1 MTKTNALRA
10 LAVVLSTGLSGTAC
24 APLFDPA
31 TIGYGSATIGS
42 APGNHSDL
50 GSLTYRSVDL
60 IVAGAP
66 EVTSETPLIV
76 ASVSDAQNVDASS
89 PLGNIVSDLIK
100 TRLVQDGR
108 SVSEMRLRSGVHLKP
123 GQGDFVLS
131 RNRHDL
137 GHAPNAAAIVTGT
150 YAVSWDRVYVS
161 LKLVSSVDA
170 HILSAADF
178 VVPRGDDVN
187 GLLESPHAG
196 RG

>member
-1 MTKTNALRA
+1 MTKTNALRL
-10 LAVVLSTGLSGTAC
+10 LAVVLPAALSGAAC
-24 APLFDPA
+24 APLLDPA
-31 TIGYGSATIGS
+31 TPGYGSATIGS
-42 APGNHSDL
+42 APAVRGDL

-108 SVSEMRLRSGVHLKP
+108 SVSEMRLRAGVHLNP

-131 RNRHDL
+131 RNRRDL
-137 GHAPNAAAIVTGT
+137 GYAPNAAAVLTGT

-187 GLLESPHAG
+187 GLLESQHG
-196 RG
+196 RRG

>member
-1 MTKTNALRA
+1 MTKTNALRL
-10 LAVVLSTGLSGTAC
+10 LAVVLPAALCGAAC
-24 APLFDPA
+24 APLGDPA
-31 TIGYGSATIGS
+31 RPGYGSATIGS
-42 APGNHSDL
+42 SPAVRGDL

-76 ASVSDAQNVDASS
+76 ASVSDAQNVDSSS

-108 SVSEMRLRSGVHLKP
+108 SVSEIRLRSGVHLNP

-131 RNRHDL
+131 RNRRDL
-137 GHAPNAAAIVTGT
+137 GHPPNAAAVLTGT

-187 GLLESPHAG
+187 GLLESQHGG

>member
-1 MTKTNALRA
+1 MTKTDALRF
-10 LAVVLSTGLSGTAC
+10 LAVVLPIALSSAAC
-24 APLFDPA
+24 APLLDPP
-31 TIGYGSATIGS
+31 IPGFGSATIGA
-42 APGNHSDL
+42 APTARGDL

-60 IVAGAP
+60 ILAGAP
-66 EVTSETPLIV
+66 DVTSATPLIV

-108 SVSEMRLRSGVHLKP
+108 SVSEVRLRSGVHLEP

-131 RNRHDL
+131 RNRHVV
-137 GHAPNAAAIVTGT
+137 GHAPNAAAVLTGT
-150 YAVSWDRVYVS
+150 YAVSYDRVYVS

-170 HILSAADF
+170 RIISAADF
-178 VVPRGDDVN
+178 EVSRRDVN
-187 GLLESPHAG
+187 GLLENQPAG

>member
-1 MTKTNALRA
+1 MTKTNAVRL
-10 LAVVLSTGLSGTAC
+10 LAVVLPIGLSAAAC
-24 APLFDPA
+24 APFLDPA
-31 TIGYGSATIGS
+31 TPGYGSASIGA
-42 APGNHSDL
+42 APAMRSDL

-66 EVTSETPLIV
+66 EVTAETPLIV

-89 PLGNIVSDLIK
+89 PLGNIVSDLIR

-108 SVSEMRLRSGVHLKP
+108 SVSEVRLRSGVRLVP
-123 GQGDFVLS
+123 GHGDFVLS
-131 RNRHDL
+131 RNRRDL
-137 GHAPNAAAIVTGT
+137 GHAPDAAAVLTGT

-161 LKLVSSVDA
+161 LKLVSSIDA

-178 VVPRGDDVN
+178 VVPRDAIN
-187 GLLESPHAG
+187 GLLDDRHAE

>member
-1 MTKTNALRA
+1 MTKTNVLRL
-10 LAVVLSTGLSGTAC
+10 LAIVLPIGLSGAAC
-24 APLFDPA
+24 APLLDPD
-31 TIGYGSATIGS
+31 TPGYGSATVGS
-42 APGNHSDL
+42 APSVRGDL

-60 IVAGAP
+60 ILAGAP
-66 EVTSETPLIV
+66 EVTSDTPLIV

-108 SVSEMRLRSGVHLKP
+108 SVSEMRLRAGVHLDP

-131 RNRHDL
+131 RNRHAL
-137 GHAPNAAAIVTGT
+137 GHAPNAAAVLTGT
-150 YAVSWDRVYVS
+150 YAVSYDRVYVS

-170 HILSAADF
+170 RIVSAADF
-178 VVPRGDDVN
+178 VVLRRDVN
-187 GLLESPHAG
+187 GLLDSQHAG